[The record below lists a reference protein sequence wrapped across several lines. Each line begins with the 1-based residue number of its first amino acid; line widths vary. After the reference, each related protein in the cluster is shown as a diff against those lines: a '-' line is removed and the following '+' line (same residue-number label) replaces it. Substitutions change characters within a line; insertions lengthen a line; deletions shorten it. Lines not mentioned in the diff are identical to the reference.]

1 MKDQEMTANAVTTPP
16 YDRYGGHSK
25 LLEPGEKASA
35 SRRSFL
41 RPYHIGLATQAVAQS
56 SLKLGYI
63 ASLAM
68 TSAMTTISRQDLF
81 DKVWS
86 SPVTRVAAEFGVS
99 DTAVRKM
106 CRRHGIPVPSR
117 GYWAQVAAGR
127 TFPRPKL
134 EPASRARLETVRFV
148 GAGQPSP
155 EVKAVAERLKEKAR
169 EGERPAEQGAVG
181 KGMAPQPHTAADDQ
195 EIHPLVVRTRDKLAG
210 VKAGEM
216 ARVSGKGLFTVV
228 ASAEQADRIAR
239 LLTLLL
245 RAMEARGWS
254 AKGDDKGLF
263 LAPDDEPI
271 RFELAEQTTRT
282 PHQRT
287 DAETAAL
294 KRFEEGR
301 ERAYRRGSWSV
312 TPDPP
317 SIPEWDYEPTGQ
329 LVLTLDCGGY
339 RHSGMRRK
347 FSDGKTQR
355 LEGMVDRLM
364 EALTLYAAGEKVW
377 RERQE
382 KERLERAEAEKR
394 RKEADRR
401 QRLASKRL
409 EFLELQLQRFRRA
422 TEVEAFIALAEAEGP
437 AEDVVG
443 DFMAWAKRYAT
454 SLREDISQ
462 GTLRQKLQ
470 ALDLMNDEVDIDGWR
485 AVDHSLDPEM
495 EHRTRYLE
503 PKVRPG
509 APWWYWRR

>member
-1 MKDQEMTANAVTTPP
+1 MT
-16 YDRYGGHSK
+16 
-25 LLEPGEKASA
+25 
-35 SRRSFL
+35 
-41 RPYHIGLATQAVAQS
+41 IQAVAQS

-134 EPASRARLETVRFV
+134 GPVSRARLETVRFV

-169 EGERPAEQGAVG
+169 EVQRSPDRGAPGEEI
-181 KGMAPQPHTAADDQ
+181 APQAHAAADNQ

-210 VKAGEM
+210 AEAGEM
-216 ARVSGKGLFTVV
+216 TRVSGKGLFTVV
-228 ASAEQADRIAR
+228 ASAGQADRVAR
-239 LLTLLL
+239 ILTLIL
-245 RAMEARGWS
+245 RAMEAQGWS
-254 AKGDDKGLF
+254 AKGDDKSLF

-271 RFELAEQTTRT
+271 RFEIAEQSTRT
-282 PHQRT
+282 PHKRT
-287 DAETAAL
+287 DAEAAAV
-294 KRFEEGR
+294 KRYEEGR

-317 SIPEWDYEPTGQ
+317 LIPEWDYEPTGQ
-329 LVLTLDCGGY
+329 LVLTLDGGY

-422 TEVEAFIALAEAEGP
+422 ADVEAFIAQAEAEGP

-443 DFMAWAKRYAT
+443 DFIAWAKRYAA

-462 GTLRQKLQ
+462 EALRQKLQ

-485 AVDHSLDPEM
+485 SVDHSLDPET

-503 PKVRPG
+503 ARVRPG

>member
-1 MKDQEMTANAVTTPP
+1 
-16 YDRYGGHSK
+16 
-25 LLEPGEKASA
+25 
-35 SRRSFL
+35 
-41 RPYHIGLATQAVAQS
+41 LAAQPVAQS

-68 TSAMTTISRQDLF
+68 TSAMTTISRQDLL

-86 SPVTRVAAEFGVS
+86 SPVTKVATEFGVS

-106 CRRHGIPVPSR
+106 CRRHGIPVPRR

-127 TFPRPKL
+127 TFPKPKL
-134 EPASRARLETVRFV
+134 GPASRARLETVRFV

-169 EGERPAEQGAVG
+169 EVRKPSDQEAAGEEMV
-181 KGMAPQPHTAADDQ
+181 PQAHAAADDH
-195 EIHPLVVRTRDKLAG
+195 EIHPLVVRTHEKLTGAE
-210 VKAGEM
+210 AAEM

-228 ASAEQADRIAR
+228 ASPDQADRVAR
-239 LLTLLL
+239 VLTLLL
-245 RAMEARGWS
+245 RALEARGWS
-254 AKGDDKGLF
+254 AKGDDKGFF

-271 RFELAEQTTRT
+271 RFEIAEQSART
-282 PHQRT
+282 PHRRT

-294 KRFEEGR
+294 KRYEEGR

-317 SIPEWDYEPTGQ
+317 SIPDWDCEHTGQ
-329 LVLTLDCGGY
+329 LVLTLDGGY

-355 LEGMVDRLM
+355 LKGMIDRLM

-382 KERLERAEAEKR
+382 KERLERAEAEKW

-422 TEVEAFIALAEAEGP
+422 SEVEAFIAQAEAEGP

-443 DFMAWAKRYAT
+443 DFMAWAKRYAV
-454 SLREDISQ
+454 SLRQDISHEA
-462 GTLRQKLQ
+462 LRQKLQ

-485 AVDHSLDPEM
+485 AVDHSLDPETG
-495 EHRTRYLE
+495 HRTRYLE
-503 PKVRPG
+503 AKVRPG

>member
-1 MKDQEMTANAVTTPP
+1 
-16 YDRYGGHSK
+16 
-25 LLEPGEKASA
+25 
-35 SRRSFL
+35 
-41 RPYHIGLATQAVAQS
+41 
-56 SLKLGYI
+56 
-63 ASLAM
+63 M
-68 TSAMTTISRQDLF
+68 TSAMTTISRQDLL

-86 SPVTRVAAEFGVS
+86 SPVTKVATEFGVS

-106 CRRHGIPVPSR
+106 CRRHGIPVPRR

-127 TFPRPKL
+127 TFPKPKL
-134 EPASRARLETVRFV
+134 GPASRARLETVRFV

-169 EGERPAEQGAVG
+169 EVRKPSDQEAAGEEMV
-181 KGMAPQPHTAADDQ
+181 PQAHAAADDH
-195 EIHPLVVRTRDKLAG
+195 EIHPLVVRTHEKLTGAE
-210 VKAGEM
+210 AAEM

-228 ASAEQADRIAR
+228 ASPDQADRVAR
-239 LLTLLL
+239 VLTLLL
-245 RAMEARGWS
+245 RALEARGWS
-254 AKGDDKGLF
+254 AKGDDKGFF

-271 RFELAEQTTRT
+271 RFEIAEQSART
-282 PHQRT
+282 PHRRT

-294 KRFEEGR
+294 KRYEEGR

-317 SIPEWDYEPTGQ
+317 SIPDWDCEHTGQ
-329 LVLTLDCGGY
+329 LVLTLDGGY

-355 LEGMVDRLM
+355 LKGMIDRLM

-382 KERLERAEAEKR
+382 KERLERAEAEKW

-422 TEVEAFIALAEAEGP
+422 SEVEAFIAQAEAEGP

-443 DFMAWAKRYAT
+443 DFMAWAKRYAV
-454 SLREDISQ
+454 SLRQDISHEA
-462 GTLRQKLQ
+462 LRQKLQ

-485 AVDHSLDPEM
+485 AVDHSLDPETG
-495 EHRTRYLE
+495 HRTRYLE
-503 PKVRPG
+503 AKVRPG

>member
-1 MKDQEMTANAVTTPP
+1 MAAQP
-16 YDRYGGHSK
+16 
-25 LLEPGEKASA
+25 
-35 SRRSFL
+35 
-41 RPYHIGLATQAVAQS
+41 VAQS

-86 SPVTRVAAEFGVS
+86 SPVTKVATEFGVS

-127 TFPRPKL
+127 TFPKPKL
-134 EPASRARLETVRFV
+134 GPASRARLETVRFV

-169 EGERPAEQGAVG
+169 EVRKPSDQEAAGEE
-181 KGMAPQPHTAADDQ
+181 MAPQAHAAVDDH
-195 EIHPLVVRTRDKLAG
+195 EIHPLVVRTHDKLTGAE
-210 VKAGEM
+210 AGEM

-228 ASAEQADRIAR
+228 ASAEQADRVAR
-239 LLTLLL
+239 ILTLLL

-254 AKGDDKGLF
+254 AKGDDKGLV
-263 LAPDDEPI
+263 LAPDGEPI
-271 RFELAEQTTRT
+271 RFEIAEQSART
-282 PHQRT
+282 PHKPT

-294 KRFEEGR
+294 KRYEEGR

-317 SIPEWDYEPTGQ
+317 SIPEWDYEPNGQ
-329 LVLTLDCGGY
+329 LVLTLDGGY

-382 KERLERAEAEKR
+382 KERLERAETEKR
-394 RKEADRR
+394 RKESDRR

-422 TEVEAFIALAEAEGP
+422 TEVEAFIAQAEAEGT

-443 DFMAWAKRYAT
+443 DFMAWVKRYAA
-454 SLREDISQ
+454 SLRQDISHEA
-462 GTLRQKLQ
+462 LRQKLQ
-470 ALDLMNDEVDIDGWR
+470 ALDLMNDEVDIDDWR
-485 AVDHSLDPEM
+485 ALDHSLDPET
-495 EHRTRYLE
+495 EQRSRHLE
-503 PKVRPG
+503 PGVRPG